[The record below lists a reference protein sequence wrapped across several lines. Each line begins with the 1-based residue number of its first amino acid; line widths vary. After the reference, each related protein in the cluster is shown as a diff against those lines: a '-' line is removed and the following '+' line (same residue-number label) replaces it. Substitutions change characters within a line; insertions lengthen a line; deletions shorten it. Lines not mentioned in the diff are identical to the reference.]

1 MKVVFFLEKTE
12 REKKEQGYSTK
23 KGDKDIKERIYSP
36 IGWKYI
42 FQISVKQMIIQ
53 FFGSKSLSFNSL
65 FIRFLNDT
73 CIYI

>member
-36 IGWKYI
+36 I
-42 FQISVKQMIIQ
+42 
-53 FFGSKSLSFNSL
+53 
-65 FIRFLNDT
+65 R
-73 CIYI
+73 